1 MINSLL
7 IICAPRYIWA
17 LAATTLLAL
26 TAGCAV
32 YGTNPNQTLA
42 MARAEDW
49 SAKPHLVKE
58 YILHP
63 GDALTI
69 KFYATPDLNEQ
80 TLIRPDGRVAMP
92 LIGEVDAAGLS
103 VPEFQAKLKE
113 AYHGTLKN
121 PQINVSVGAFDKQ
134 RVFVGGEVTH
144 AGVLPLH
151 DGMTALQAI
160 HMAGGYRDTAEPTE
174 VLVIREAKPGQP
186 ELLMVDLQTG
196 LDEFYGVRD
205 LPLTPHDIVMV
216 PMSTIAKMD
225 KFVDQWINQLIPV
238 ARSFSLNYNMGTLI
252 TQ

>member
-1 MINSLL
+1 MTHPLSTLR
-7 IICAPRYIWA
+7 ARA
-17 LAATTLLAL
+17 LAAAL
-26 TAGCAV
+26 TALALLSACGGAAQ
-32 YGTNPNQTLA
+32 NQELA
-42 MARAEDW
+42 MARAADW
-49 SAKPHLVKE
+49 SAKPRAPKE
-58 YILHP
+58 YALHP
-63 GDALTI
+63 GDALTV

-80 TLIRPDGRVAMP
+80 ALVRPDGRVAMP
-92 LIGEVDAAGLS
+92 LVGDVDAAGLT
-103 VPEFQAKLKE
+103 VREFQERLRG
-113 AYHGTLKN
+113 AYRGVLKN

-174 VLVIREAKPGQP
+174 VLVIREARPERP
-186 ELLMVDLQTG
+186 ELLLVDLQTG
-196 LDEFYGVRD
+196 LDDYSGVRD
-205 LPLTPHDIVMV
+205 VPLAPHDIVMV